1 MSAWRPVAGI
11 TALRRQVDRRFPRR
25 DRRSDGIIGDKA
37 HQKRGTSDHL
47 PDKRGFVHAVDIDA
61 DLLGPNGGAA
71 GRQLAEDLANQLR
84 LYAKSR
90 IPGSERIKYIVWN
103 NRIASGT
110 YKDAFWTWRKGNWGH
125 EHHIHVS
132 FTTKGENDPNDFPI
146 PILQGPKA

>member
-1 MSAWRPVAGI
+1 MAAWRPVAGI
-11 TALRRQVDRRFPRR
+11 TALRRQVDKRFPKR
-25 DRRSDGIIGDKA
+25 DKRSDGIIGDKA
-37 HQKRGTSDHL
+37 HQARASDHN
-47 PDKRGFVHAVDIDA
+47 PDARGVVHAVDIDA

-71 GRQLAEDLANQLR
+71 GRQLAVDLANQLR

-110 YKDAFWTWRKGNWGH
+110 YKDQFWTWRKGNWGH
-125 EHHIHVS
+125 EHHVHVS

-146 PILQGPKA
+146 PLLDPKA